1 MNRVARTVIIG
12 YLGMLA
18 LAAAADSVS
27 GGQAEPLASSGW
39 VKLPEP
45 GATTATAFVAVE
57 NPTMYAIYLLSASA
71 DAAGQVEI
79 REAGKRDVVKE
90 VTVPAYGSIEMDP
103 KGLHLVLSDLKKP
116 LKEGDT
122 VLLTVTT
129 EVGTKLQVAATVK
142 KE

>member
-1 MNRVARTVIIG
+1 MNRVARAAIIG
-12 YLGMLA
+12 FVGMLA
-18 LAAAADSVS
+18 LAPAADNVS
-27 GGQAEPLASSGW
+27 AGQAEPSASSGW

-57 NPTMYAIYLLSASA
+57 NPTMYAIYLLAASA
-71 DAAGQVEI
+71 DAAGRVEM
-79 REAGKRDVVKE
+79 REAAKPDAVKE

-103 KGLHLVLSDLKKP
+103 KGLHLVLSDLKRP

-122 VLLTVTT
+122 VSLTVTT
-129 EVGTKLQVAATVK
+129 EIGTKLQVAATVK